1 MAQAKT
7 AGTVEEKIIALEQ
20 EIFAGIS
27 NRDAASL
34 GRLLADDFVYRTA
47 TGDEFDRATFLHN
60 IATLPMTIL
69 AVQGENLKVNTYGET
84 AVLTGIQKARV
95 RDDQGREMISAVAFT
110 DVFIKRGR
118 QWLMAQA
125 YGVELPAAS
134 A

>member
-1 MAQAKT
+1 MTQAKT
-7 AGTVEEKIIALEQ
+7 ADTIEEKIIALEQ
-20 EIFAGIS
+20 EIFAAIR
-27 NRDAASL
+27 NRDAAAL

-47 TGDEFDRATFLHN
+47 TGDESDRATFLHN
-60 IATLPMTIL
+60 IATLPLTIL
-69 AVQGENLKVNTYGET
+69 EVQGENLKVNIYGET

-95 RDDQGREMISAVAFT
+95 RDDKGHEITSAVAFT
-110 DVFIKRGR
+110 DVFITRGG